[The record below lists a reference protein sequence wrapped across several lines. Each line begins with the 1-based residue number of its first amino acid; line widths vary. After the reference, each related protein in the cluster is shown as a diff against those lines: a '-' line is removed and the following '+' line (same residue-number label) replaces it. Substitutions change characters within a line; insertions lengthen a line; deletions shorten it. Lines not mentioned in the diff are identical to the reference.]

1 MTTPTTTPGTTP
13 AGDGPGRPLP
23 PAARP
28 TGAGRVGV
36 VGPLLALAL
45 LALAVVAA
53 REALVAQDLARG
65 LTGGRSW
72 AAPALD
78 AAGRLTPTAGL
89 TVAGVVA
96 AVLGLWLVATGLS
109 RRSRHTVGI
118 AGTPAATTTTRDVAR
133 LATGTARQ
141 QDGVLRASSRA
152 GRRSVDVTVTAT
164 TTAVRDTVATAVTA
178 SLTHLD
184 PAPRVRVR
192 VSAPSGTGRGTRG
205 GAR

>member
-1 MTTPTTTPGTTP
+1 MSAPSG
-13 AGDGPGRPLP
+13 GHPLP

-53 REALVAQDLARG
+53 REALVAQDLATG

-72 AAPALD
+72 AAPVLD
-78 AAGRLTPTAGL
+78 AAGGLTPTAGL
-89 TVAGVVA
+89 TAAGVA
-96 AVLGLWLVATGLS
+96 LALLGVWLVLTGLA
-109 RRSRHTVGI
+109 RRSRRTVGI

-141 QDGVLRASSRA
+141 QDGVLSASTRA
-152 GRRSVDVTVTAT
+152 GRRTVDVSVTAT
-164 TTAVRDTVATAVTA
+164 TTAVRDTVTAAVTA

-184 PAPRVRVR
+184 PAPRVRVS
-192 VSAPSGTGRGTRG
+192 VSAPSGTGRGARG